1 MRFQT
6 LIVQI
11 VLLLRYAFSIQ
22 HNTSRRILLN
32 RFLLTSGIVS
42 STCHIGADSAHAAQ
56 GAAEY
61 DLEYYMRDLFQGNP
75 RQGTRAASVAPPAP
89 PPRVLM
95 GPLQPLLLQDDVVS
109 CIPYRVLSNLVSNN
123 EKSKIMERFDTIRT
137 AASRSFQSRAP
148 WQEPRITDQYFFDLS
163 CYAFWRTAAEL
174 LPDYKMRD
182 TFARTIGRELYN
194 TPSLFKSKPLKN
206 EMAPLTSTIES
217 MKEILDLFTNTQYCT
232 SYRMTRDKEDD
243 SDIFDKLD
251 DTDLSAGVSVNCLVS
266 IFNPASL
273 GASLQ
278 ITGEQSRFIPDFVG
292 TTLAAMWESVGI
304 NASYEIYFVDP
315 EYRPNPKDYFPN
327 EELLQFTLTI
337 KS

>member
-1 MRFQT
+1 M
-6 LIVQI
+6 LS
-11 VLLLRYAFSIQ
+11 YANSIQ
-22 HNTSRRILLN
+22 LSTSRRRVLD

-42 STCHIGADSAHAAQ
+42 STFHTGADSANAAQ

-89 PPRVLM
+89 PPRILM
-95 GPLQPLLLQDDVVS
+95 GPLQPLLLQDDIVS
-109 CIPYRVLSNLVSNN
+109 CIPYKVLSNLVSNN
-123 EKSKIMERFDTIRT
+123 EKSTITERFDSIRI
-137 AASRSFQSRAP
+137 AASRSFQSREP
-148 WQEPRITDQYFFDLS
+148 WREPHVTDQYFFDLS

-182 TFARTIGRELYN
+182 TFARMIGRELYN
-194 TPSLFKSKPLKN
+194 MPTLFKTKPVRN
-206 EMAPLTSTIES
+206 AGTPLTSTIES
-217 MKEILDLFTNTQYCT
+217 MKEILDLFTSTQYCT

-251 DTDLSAGVSVNCLVS
+251 DTDLSNGLSVNCLVS

-304 NASYEIYFVDP
+304 AASYEIYFVDP

-337 KS
+337 KR